1 MTSHIER
8 ARDALLA
15 RVGSEAT
22 SPWHTVDQRQIN
34 AFADATLDHQFIHID
49 PVAAA
54 ARSPYKVTIA
64 HGFLTLSMVPHL
76 VSLALADE
84 DRPEGL
90 SASINYGLDRVRFPT
105 PVKVDSRIR
114 ARTELVSVEQVTPN
128 ALQLKRKVT
137 IDIDGEAKPAC
148 IAETLARLVFA

>member
-1 MTSHIER
+1 MHEGAPFVVSREER
-8 ARDALLA
+8 DTFE
-15 RVGSEAT
+15 RVTWVS
-22 SPWHTVDQRQIN
+22 N
-34 AFADATLDHQFIHID
+34 AYPDDD
-49 PVAAA
+49 PE
-54 ARSPYKVTIA
+54 
-64 HGFLTLSMVPHL
+64 GFPEDIVEGFH
-76 VSLALADE
+76 SLALLDAV
-84 DRPEGL
+84 
-90 SASINYGLDRVRFPT
+90 SAKAAPLGGPGIMGYNYGLDRVRFPT